1 MGLQGLSELAR
12 GVKQLIFPNACLICD
27 SWEGDR
33 TDFRDGLCDSC
44 HASVTS
50 DPTETCPW
58 CAATIGPHSETTTS
72 CGACR
77 SQSLGFDSAIRLGP
91 YDGKL
96 REAILRMK
104 GTNGEGL
111 AEQMGRV
118 FWATARTRLSNLGL
132 TCVVPVPLHW
142 QRRFRR
148 GHNQAAG
155 IARALA
161 DSLGIEF
168 ALTAL
173 RRTRNTPQQGQP
185 SASAR
190 RENLK
195 GAFQVT
201 NRARISGSMV
211 LLVDDVM
218 TTGSTASEAGRTLK
232 SAGAQSVV
240 VAVLARR

>member
-12 GVKQLIFPNACLICD
+12 GIKQLIFPNTCLICD

-44 HASVTS
+44 HASVTNE
-50 DPTETCPW
+50 PTGTCRW
-58 CAATIGPHSETTTS
+58 CAATIGPHTAQSTS

-77 SQSLGFDSAIRLGP
+77 SQAFGFDAAIRLGP

-96 REAILRMK
+96 RDAILRMK
-104 GTNGEGL
+104 GANGEGL

-118 FWATARTRLSNLGL
+118 FWETARTRVSNLGL

-142 QRRFRR
+142 QRRFTR

-155 IARALA
+155 IARELA
-161 DSLGIEF
+161 GGLGIEF
-168 ALTAL
+168 ALNAL

-185 SASAR
+185 TASAR
-190 RENLK
+190 RENVK
-195 GAFQVT
+195 GVFQVT
-201 NRARISGSMV
+201 NRARIKGSTV

-218 TTGSTASEAGRTLK
+218 TTGSTTSEAGRTLK
-232 SAGAQSVV
+232 SAGAKTVV